1 MKRFPQFL
9 ATVLCVITMTFL
21 MAMLFI
27 PQAAADNW
35 SDCDGNGNGYRHSF
49 SACVDAR
56 ASAWDE
62 CASYRGCET
71 PWWVESLI
79 RQRHPFWTDPCAP
92 FKAACDAAN
101 RLADEMCE
109 CDS

>member
-1 MKRFPQFL
+1 MKRFPKSF
-9 ATVLCVITMTFL
+9 ATTLCVIPMAFL
-21 MAMLFI
+21 MVMSFI
-27 PQAAADNW
+27 PPAAADNW
-35 SDCDGNGNGYRHSF
+35 SDCDGNGNGYRYSF

-62 CASYRGCET
+62 CENYRDCET
-71 PWWVESLI
+71 PWWVEALI
-79 RQRHPFWTDPCAP
+79 QQYRPFWTDPCAS

-101 RLADEMCE
+101 SAADEMCE